1 MSSFWKGDIDDMIP
15 HKFSG
20 QHTMVAHAMTTH
32 DTPENATKPTSPG
45 REHKAQNSSRPNG
58 TFSNHGSSI
67 RKPERLLGVK
77 AVHLLVSRLGVTC
90 LVLPGSGQLWIH
102 WCFETCVAIDTSSAC
117 CYTTSLPVDIQTPFD
132 WEGMTGWGTICGW
145 LLQHQSSHSDPL
157 MMAVKAT
164 PIRNTGN
171 QKIRALP

>member
-1 MSSFWKGDIDDMIP
+1 VKHIPAWFFEVPLDWIDIFSEDQMCCLFMSSFWKGDIDDMIP

-58 TFSNHGSSI
+58 TFSNHRSSI

-90 LVLPGSGQLWIH
+90 LVLPGSGQL
-102 WCFETCVAIDTSSAC
+102 
-117 CYTTSLPVDIQTPFD
+117 
-132 WEGMTGWGTICGW
+132 
-145 LLQHQSSHSDPL
+145 
-157 MMAVKAT
+157 
-164 PIRNTGN
+164 
-171 QKIRALP
+171 